1 MHVLAGGDSF
11 SAMTNE
17 PGAPKTSWP
26 YYLPGHKVIRSS
38 EMAAGNSMIARNA
51 INAIYRRSP
60 DAVVVGWSD
69 PNRFEL
75 YFHKD
80 DDPFLYESLY
90 KKYKRAPDDKGGKHA
105 GSFSNYVVPKTK
117 QPDGTAYIHPMHN
130 TLPGEN
136 SSWLKSGGNYGIWEF
151 GDEHIDW
158 KMRLFLKNFHNEE
171 LQYLNTIENILRVQW
186 LCEIKEIPL
195 FNFKAWNHSLF
206 NITYETSKL
215 LESQINPFTWYSSTL
230 LDFCKEKGFETKIPD
245 HPPKKYQKLFA
256 KEVIIPW
263 LDKQ

>member
-11 SAMTNE
+11 SALA
-17 PGAPKTSWP
+17 PGLKTAWP
-26 YYLPGHKVIRSS
+26 YYLEDYEVTRCS
-38 EMAAGNSMIARNA
+38 EMAACNSMIGRNT
-51 INAIYRRSP
+51 INAISRLSP
-60 DAVVVGWSD
+60 DAVVVGWTD

-80 DDPFLYESLY
+80 DDPFLYESLF
-90 KKYKRAPDDKGGKHA
+90 KRYNPEADQWDKGGKHS

-117 QPDGTAYIHPMHN
+117 QLDGTDYIRPMHN
-130 TLPGEN
+130 YLPGEN
-136 SSWLKSGGNYGIWEF
+136 SSWLKSGGNYGLWEF
-151 GDEHIDW
+151 GDDYIDW

-171 LQYLNTIENILRVQW
+171 AQYLKTIENILSVQW

-195 FNFKAWNHSLF
+195 FNFKAWDHSLF

-230 LDFCKEKGFETKIPD
+230 LDFCKEKGFETQIPD
-245 HPPKKYQKLFA
+245 HPPKKYQKLFTQ
-256 KEVIIPW
+256 EVIIPW
-263 LDKQ
+263 LDKL